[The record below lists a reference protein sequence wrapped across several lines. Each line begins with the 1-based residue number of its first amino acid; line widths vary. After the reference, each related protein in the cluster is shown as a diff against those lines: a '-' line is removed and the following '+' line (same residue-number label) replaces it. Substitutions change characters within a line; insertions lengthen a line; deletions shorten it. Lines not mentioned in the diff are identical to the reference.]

1 MCVRLRFRKVELSM
15 NIIDNMYV
23 RLRFRKEVALL
34 LIHVTTKSCLCV
46 LRNLEILSL
55 KSGVSMRAKTDKG

>member
-34 LIHVTTKSCLCV
+34 LILVV
-46 LRNLEILSL
+46 AI
-55 KSGVSMRAKTDKG
+55 KTMLVFF

>member
-1 MCVRLRFRKVELSM
+1 M
-15 NIIDNMYV
+15 NVVDMYV